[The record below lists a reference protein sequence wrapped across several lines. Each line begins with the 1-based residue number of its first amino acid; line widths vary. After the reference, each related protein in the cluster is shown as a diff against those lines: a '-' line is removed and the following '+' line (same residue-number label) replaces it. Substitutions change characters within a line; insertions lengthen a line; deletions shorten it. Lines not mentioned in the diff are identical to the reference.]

1 MKKSYTNGFVEIA
14 IQIHF
19 KMINIPKQIE
29 KFNFVLIQGQ
39 TKKPFEKEWHK
50 KIHKKFDK
58 DFQEHIKQGNNYG
71 VQSNNSFIGNKFLI
85 VIDFDTK
92 EFQDKVINLFPK
104 TFTTT
109 SGSDKNCYHLWF
121 ACDANKAF
129 KIKDENQNTFADI
142 IGGGNQVIA
151 PGSTHQSGSIYKVV
165 EDVPIAFIPYAE
177 LEAILKPHDRSPK
190 KIEKPKKQFIPT
202 GLGNDLFNDIMGG
215 ISMSEVLNEIGIDT
229 SKNPTNCFAHGSKG
243 EKCFSYNDQTAHCF
257 HCDGSWNKFSLIRE
271 AKNLTDKDTFN
282 WFAEKTGKTDE
293 LEKSRKDYGKENAQ
307 KNKLKEAARVFTLG
321 GQIELFYDQ
330 QPFFYDKSKMFFIWN
345 KELFKWELSDEIDI
359 LNVIFALTGKDIIT
373 SKSRAEIINSLKQ
386 KGRLNHPKPIKKSWI
401 QFKNKIYDVKTGEE
415 FEATPEYFVTNP
427 IPWKVGDSEDTPIID
442 KYLNEWVGETYSQL
456 LYEFLAYNT
465 CIDKFMQR
473 IFAFCGGGSNGKGTF
488 IKLNYKFLGEDNC
501 VSSEI
506 KNLSDDKFEAA
517 VLYRKLLCVMGEVSH
532 SDLKNTNQIK
542 KIAGEDKLSFQ
553 FKGKTP
559 FTDDNT
565 ATCVCLTNS
574 LPITPDKS
582 LGFYRKWGIIDF
594 PNQFSGIKHDVVGSI
609 PDVEFE
615 NLARKCI
622 NILKDL
628 YKTRKFTNEGTFE
641 ERMERYEE
649 RSNPVMKYLEE
660 YYDEEVGGYIS
671 IRQFTNDCNEY
682 LKKNHLR
689 IMSAVYVGKILRE
702 EGFSVSQRKIDDI
715 TSTVILNLSKKVR
728 RTTETTQISTRNSP
742 VKSSENLDG
751 FDGLSGFTSEEIKNA
766 GYTKEELKKAMKDK

>member
-282 WFAEKTGKTDE
+282 WFAEKTGKQM
-293 LEKSRKDYGKENAQ
+293 N
-307 KNKLKEAARVFTLG
+307 
-321 GQIELFYDQ
+321 
-330 QPFFYDKSKMFFIWN
+330 
-345 KELFKWELSDEIDI
+345 
-359 LNVIFALTGKDIIT
+359 
-373 SKSRAEIINSLKQ
+373 
-386 KGRLNHPKPIKKSWI
+386 
-401 QFKNKIYDVKTGEE
+401 
-415 FEATPEYFVTNP
+415 
-427 IPWKVGDSEDTPIID
+427 
-442 KYLNEWVGETYSQL
+442 
-456 LYEFLAYNT
+456 
-465 CIDKFMQR
+465 
-473 IFAFCGGGSNGKGTF
+473 
-488 IKLNYKFLGEDNC
+488 
-501 VSSEI
+501 
-506 KNLSDDKFEAA
+506 
-517 VLYRKLLCVMGEVSH
+517 
-532 SDLKNTNQIK
+532 
-542 KIAGEDKLSFQ
+542 
-553 FKGKTP
+553 
-559 FTDDNT
+559 
-565 ATCVCLTNS
+565 
-574 LPITPDKS
+574 
-582 LGFYRKWGIIDF
+582 
-594 PNQFSGIKHDVVGSI
+594 
-609 PDVEFE
+609 
-615 NLARKCI
+615 
-622 NILKDL
+622 
-628 YKTRKFTNEGTFE
+628 
-641 ERMERYEE
+641 
-649 RSNPVMKYLEE
+649 
-660 YYDEEVGGYIS
+660 
-671 IRQFTNDCNEY
+671 
-682 LKKNHLR
+682 
-689 IMSAVYVGKILRE
+689 
-702 EGFSVSQRKIDDI
+702 
-715 TSTVILNLSKKVR
+715 
-728 RTTETTQISTRNSP
+728 
-742 VKSSENLDG
+742 
-751 FDGLSGFTSEEIKNA
+751 
-766 GYTKEELKKAMKDK
+766 

>member
-215 ISMSEVLNEIGIDT
+215 ISMSEVLFEIGVDT
-229 SKNPTNCFAHGSKG
+229 SKNPTNCFAHGSNG
-243 EKCFSYNDQTAHCF
+243 GKCFGFDDVTAHCF
-257 HCDGSWNKFSLIRE
+257 HCDGSWNKFSLIKE
-271 AKNLTDKDTFN
+271 AKNLSPKETFE
-282 WFAEKTGKTDE
+282 WFAEKAGKMDDVE
-293 LEKSRKDYGKENAQ
+293 EARKEFG
-307 KNKLKEAARVFTLG
+307 KNKKLEQAANVFTMD
-321 GQIELFYDQ
+321 GQTEIFYKQ
-330 QPFFYDKSKMFFIWN
+330 QPFFYDKSKMFWLWN
-345 KELFKWELSDEIDI
+345 RDGYKWELSDEVDV
-359 LNVIFALTGKDIIT
+359 LNTIYKITGKDIIT

-401 QFKNKIYDVKTGEE
+401 QFKDKIYDVKTGDI
-415 FEATPEYFVTNP
+415 FDSTPEYFATNP
-427 IPWKVGDSEDTPIID
+427 IPWEVGDSENTPIMD
-442 KYLNEWVGETYSQL
+442 KYFKEWVGDENIEN

-465 CIDKFMQR
+465 STDKFMQR

-488 IKLNYKFLGEDNC
+488 IKLNYKFLGKDNC
-501 VSSEI
+501 VTSEI
-506 KNLSDDKFEAA
+506 KNLSEDKFEPA

-542 KIAGEDKLSFQ
+542 KIAGEDMLSFQ

-559 FTDDNT
+559 FSEENT
-565 ATCVCLTNS
+565 ATCACLTNS
-574 LPITPDKS
+574 LPNTPDRS
-582 LGFYRKWGIIDF
+582 LGFYRKWSIIDF
-594 PNQFSGIKHDVVGSI
+594 PNQFSGINHDIIGSI
-609 PDVEFE
+609 PEIEFN
-615 NLARKCI
+615 NLAKKCI
-622 NILKDL
+622 RILKRL
-628 YKTRKFTNEGTFE
+628 HETKIFTNEGSFE
-641 ERMERYEE
+641 DRMRRYEE

-660 YYDEEVGGYIS
+660 FYEEDIDGMVS
-671 IRQFTNDCNEY
+671 IRGFSNECNEY

-689 IMSAVYVGKILRE
+689 IMSAIQIGKILRE
-702 EGFSVSQRKIDDI
+702 EGFSVGKRKIND
-715 TSTVILNLSKKVR
+715 TSTVVITNLIKKIPKLLKLPKTSLDCHRGSV
-728 RTTETTQISTRNSP
+728 EHLGSL
-742 VKSSENLDG
+742 SSSNPQQV
-751 FDGLSGFTSEEIKNA
+751 GFTDKELEKA
-766 GYTKEELKKAMKDK
+766 GYNPEDVKNMMNKK